1 MKKLFIALLTAFLT
15 SLLFCAAPAF
25 AQQPIVVGAV
35 LPQSGLLADIAA
47 DLRKALLL
55 WQEEANSAG
64 GLLGRRVEL
73 LLVDDRSEPGAVGKL
88 YEQLILEHKVDLLVG
103 PLGSAAS
110 LVAAAVAER
119 NRRVMINA
127 TGASRLVHRSG
138 FRYVFQT
145 ATPLSA
151 YGTGVV
157 DLVRS
162 LGLKRVIVLARDD
175 PGARELATSTHGI
188 AQAAGI
194 AAGPVESYA
203 QGSTDFMPQVA
214 RARAAGAE
222 AWIAFGLP
230 QDAAEMVKTFH
241 RQRYAPRLFV
251 AQGAADPDF
260 IKRVGQDAEYTV
272 AIPAYERRAATRG
285 NAQFVLAY
293 SKKWSAEPGLL
304 AAEAYAAA
312 KVLEEAVRRGGSV
325 ETEKL
330 RETLEALETETP
342 LGGYK
347 VDRTGA
353 QLAARPLLVQIVRG
367 RREIVWPESLETAK
381 LQPYPA
387 WDARKPLK

>member
-1 MKKLFIALLTAFLT
+1 MKKLFITFLAT
-15 SLLFCAAPAF
+15 LLFGAAPVF
-25 AQQPIVVGAV
+25 AQQSIVVGAV
-35 LPQSGLLADIAA
+35 LPQSGLLADLAE

-55 WQEEANSAG
+55 WQDEVNSAG
-64 GLLGRRVEL
+64 GLLGRRVDL
-73 LLVDDRSEPGAVGKL
+73 LLVDDRSEPGVVGKL
-88 YEQLILEHKVDLLVG
+88 YEQMILEKKADLLIG
-103 PLGSAAS
+103 PHGSAAS
-110 LVAAAVAER
+110 LLAAAVAER

-127 TGASRLVHRSG
+127 TGASRLVQRSG

-151 YGTGVV
+151 YGAGAVE
-157 DLVRS
+157 LARS

-175 PGARELATSTHGI
+175 PSARELATSTHGI
-188 AQAAGI
+188 AQTAGL

-230 QDAAEMVKTFH
+230 QDAAEMVKTF
-241 RQRYAPRLFV
+241 RRLRYAPRLFV

-272 AIPAYERRAATRG
+272 ATSAYERRAATRG
-285 NAQFVLAY
+285 NAQFVLDY
-293 SKKWSAEPGLL
+293 SKKWSAQPGLL
-304 AAEAYAAA
+304 AAEGYAAA
-312 KVLEEAVRRGGSV
+312 KVLEEAVRRAGSV

-353 QLAARPLLVQIVRG
+353 QVAARPLLVQIIRG
-367 RREIVWPESLETAK
+367 RREIVWPEALATGK